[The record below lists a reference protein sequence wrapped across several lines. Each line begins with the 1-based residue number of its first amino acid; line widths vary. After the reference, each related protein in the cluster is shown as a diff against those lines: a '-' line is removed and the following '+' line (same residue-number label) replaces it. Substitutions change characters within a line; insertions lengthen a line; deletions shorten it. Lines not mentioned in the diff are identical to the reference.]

1 KDVERFESNGWP
13 DFIDNGLAK
22 KVFNRETLFN
32 RKPIP
37 PEARGLYET
46 LISHA
51 CHEIL
56 RRLADQTR
64 ATWDLLNRFHG
75 ELWSLKRSTGQ
86 LRFGDVTQELVA
98 GLQRQ
103 VLRAEG
109 LHFRLDGA
117 IHHLLLDE
125 FQDTSLP
132 QWRVL
137 HPIAASIATSP
148 AKPPRSCFCVGDVK
162 QAIYGWRGGMTAIF

>member
-1 KDVERFESNGWP
+1 ASRDKDVDRFERKDWQG
-13 DFIDNGLAK
+13 FLKNGLAN
-22 KVFNRETLFN
+22 KVHCGEILFQK
-32 RKPIP
+32 KPIP
-37 PEARGLYET
+37 PEARELYQT
-46 LISHA
+46 LVSHA

-56 RRLADQTR
+56 RRLAEQTS
-64 ATWDLLNRFHG
+64 ATWDLLNRCHR
-75 ELWSLKRSTGQ
+75 ELWSVKRSAGQ
-86 LRFGDVTQELVA
+86 LRFGDVTQQLVA

-103 VLRAEG
+103 ALRAEG

-137 HPIAASIATSP
+137 HPIAASIATAP
-148 AKPPRSCFCVGDVK
+148 ARPPQSFFCVG
-162 QAIYGWRGGMTAIF
+162 